1 MDLKNKKVT
10 VVGLG
15 NSGLAAAILLN
26 SIGADTYATDSHDTP
41 VIRDS
46 RNLLENRGVRVEIGK
61 HTEDFIK
68 GSKLVV
74 VSPGVGDDS
83 PAIRWANAL
92 PVPII
97 SEMELGYRFCKGKI
111 IGITGTNGK
120 STVTTLIGEILKSGG
135 KDTVVCGNIGNSLC
149 GEIPRI
155 KKGTWVV
162 LEVSSFQLERIEKF
176 KAHIAVILNITDDHM
191 DRYKNFEE
199 YFTEKLKI
207 FRNQDKDDV
216 LILNYDAENLR
227 RLKDRARSRTLF
239 YSRLKATNGA
249 YIKGT
254 DIFCLT
260 DGSEEKVLSTR
271 DIALKG
277 LYNVENILASAL
289 VGRLARVNP
298 ESIRDAIRNFKGLS
312 HRFETVDIIDG
323 VEYIDDS
330 KGTTVDST
338 IRALESC
345 SKDVVLIA
353 GGKDKFSNYSLARD
367 MIEKKVRHLVLIGEA
382 SGAIKKAVGD
392 LVDTRQV
399 SDMLEAVSMAKGL
412 AKSGWAVLLSPMC
425 SSFDMFTSYRER
437 GEVFK
442 REVRSIKESY
452 AKVNPHTKDFGMGVK
467 R

>member
-26 SIGADTYATDSHDTP
+26 SIGARTYVTDSHDTP
-41 VIRDS
+41 AIRDS
-46 RNLLENRGVRVEIGK
+46 LKLLEERGVKVEIGK
-61 HTEDFIK
+61 HTEDFIR
-68 GSKLVV
+68 GSRLVV
-74 VSPGVGDDS
+74 VSPGVEDDS
-83 PAIRWANAL
+83 PAIRWANAFS
-92 PVPII
+92 VPII
-97 SEMELGYRFCKGKI
+97 SEMELGFRFCKGRI
-111 IGITGTNGK
+111 IGVTGTNGK

-155 KKGTWVV
+155 RKDTWVV

-199 YFTEKLKI
+199 YFAEKLKI
-207 FRNQDKDDV
+207 FQNQDEGDA

-227 RLKDRARSRTLF
+227 PLKDRARSKTLF
-239 YSRLKATNGA
+239 YSRLKKTNGA
-249 YIKGT
+249 YVKEA
-254 DIFCLT
+254 DIICLA
-260 DGSEEKVLSTR
+260 DGREEKVLSTG

-277 LYNVENILASAL
+277 LYNVENVLAG
-289 VGRLARVNP
+289 VLAGCLAQVIPGSMRGAV
-298 ESIRDAIRNFKGLS
+298 RNFRGLS
-312 HRFETVDIIDG
+312 HRFETVDTIDG

-345 SKDVVLIA
+345 EKDVILIA
-353 GGKDKFSNYSLARD
+353 GGKDKFSDYSLARD
-367 MIEKKVRHLVLIGEA
+367 MIKKKVKYLVLIGEA
-382 SGAIKKAVGD
+382 SLAIRKAIGD
-392 LVDTRQV
+392 SVDTRQAK
-399 SDMLEAVSMAKGL
+399 DMFEAVEMARGL
-412 AKSGWAVLLSPMC
+412 AKSGWVVLLSPMC
-425 SSFDMFTSYRER
+425 SSFDMFTSYKER

-442 REVRSIKESY
+442 KSVRSIKEAY
-452 AKVNPHTKDFGMGVK
+452 AKVKT
-467 R
+467 